1 MFTKKKRDAKWQAE
15 SIRLEEEMAKAR
27 ARVKIYEDKN
37 HDQEMVL
44 KLKNIYKAIT
54 YHQQTTKHSEINQ
67 HSDPANVGIQNVH
80 SSIPQE
86 NYDQNFDKINI
97 QCGFRQAS

>member
-15 SIRLEEEMAKAR
+15 SIRLEEEIAKAR
-27 ARVKIYEDKN
+27 ARVKIYEDEN

-44 KLKNIYKAIT
+44 KLKNIYKTIT

-67 HSDPANVGIQNVH
+67 HSDPTNVGIQNVH